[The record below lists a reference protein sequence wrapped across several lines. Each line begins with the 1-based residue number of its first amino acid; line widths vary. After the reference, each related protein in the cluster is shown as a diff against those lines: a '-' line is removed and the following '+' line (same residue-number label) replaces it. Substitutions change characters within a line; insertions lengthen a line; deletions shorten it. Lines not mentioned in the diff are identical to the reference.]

1 MVQHLSA
8 RCSQLPGDSYDTVA
22 ETDEEG
28 GLSHRWRHPAPPS
41 DRQRMAGSLRRIA
54 MVGTALVLGVAAVY
68 ALRQTA
74 RSGLGESLLS
84 AQQLMGIKAPQ
95 CLRDEEEF
103 AGLCYMKCSLLT
115 GGRAP
120 FRVAAS
126 ACCVNDN
133 QFFCS
138 LLQSQQAISN
148 SLSVGGGAAIH
159 NNPHA
164 PGVGGICAL
173 VEEAYQG
180 LCYPKC
186 AALTDGKSAH
196 RVGAFACCA
205 GSRVE
210 CLNGKGTISTSP
222 DFGGSVI
229 PEAKDTGRSYKA
241 INIMDAR
248 CDHDEDEFN
257 GLCYTKCSE
266 LTYGKSTLR
275 TGPGSCCNCG
285 KGFFSGLCC
294 MIPWNVV
301 TDPSFTVG
309 MSSNGEPS
317 DPHPP
322 GMRVKCSSEEEE
334 FEGICYEKCST
345 LTKGQLPYR
354 LSSVACC
361 KFPGQA
367 ACHNLQNEVVNI
379 NLDKS
384 QDLSNALP
392 HAPYMR
398 PETD

>member
-1 MVQHLSA
+1 MVQQLSS
-8 RCSQLPGDSYDTVA
+8 RCSQLPGDSYANVA

-28 GLSHRWRHPAPPS
+28 GFSHRWREAPRPN
-41 DRQRMAGSLRRIA
+41 RQLMAGSLRRLA
-54 MVGTALVLGVAAVY
+54 MGCSALVLGSAAVY

-74 RSGLGESLLS
+74 TSGLGQSLVS
-84 AQQLMGIKAPQ
+84 AAQQLTGIKAPQ
-95 CLRDEEEF
+95 CLTDEEQF

-120 FRVAAS
+120 FRIAAS

-138 LLQSQQAISN
+138 LLQSQQAISA

-173 VEEAYQG
+173 VEEPYQG

-186 AALTDGKSAH
+186 ADLTDGKSPH
-196 RVGAFACCA
+196 RVGSFACCA
-205 GSRVE
+205 GSSVE
-210 CLNGKGTISTSP
+210 CLNGKGTMSTSP

-266 LTYGKSTLR
+266 LTYGKSSLR

-285 KGFFSGLCC
+285 KGFFEGLCC

-301 TDPSFTVG
+301 TDPSFMVG
-309 MSSNGEPS
+309 VSSDGEPS

-345 LTKGQLPYR
+345 LTKGQMPYR
-354 LSSVACC
+354 SSSVSCC

-367 ACHNLQNEVVNI
+367 ACQNIQNAVVNI